1 MKKILHSIFTI
12 YVLATTSAYA
22 VPIQV
27 GEPAGSDAASVSSGI
42 STAASVGILGLVVGV
57 AITAMGGDCCSS
69 TGTTTSTTA
78 PSHE

>member
-1 MKKILHSIFTI
+1 MKTILYNIFTI
-12 YVLATTSAYA
+12 YLLATTSAYA
-22 VPIQV
+22 TPVQV

-57 AITAMGGDCCSS
+57 AITTMGGDCCSS
-69 TGTTTSTTA
+69 TGTTTTTT